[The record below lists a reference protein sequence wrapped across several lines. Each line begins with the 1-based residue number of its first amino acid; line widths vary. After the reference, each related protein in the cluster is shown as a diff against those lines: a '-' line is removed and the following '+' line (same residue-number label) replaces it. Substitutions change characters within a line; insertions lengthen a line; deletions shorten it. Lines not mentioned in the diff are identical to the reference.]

1 MSDNST
7 FLRTYSGVIMRWT
20 FRKKAPQA
28 AIGKSGVFQ
37 LLFNPS
43 IAHFFHYSYLS
54 DNIPNIN
61 FIPKEKI

>member
-1 MSDNST
+1 MSDKST
-7 FLRTYSGVIMRWT
+7 FLRTYSAAIMRWT

-28 AIGKSGVFQ
+28 AIGKLGVFQ
-37 LLFNPS
+37 LLFNLS

-61 FIPKEKI
+61 FIPKEEV